1 MKVKSGYVLKSVA
14 GQYIVV
20 PTGTEAINF
29 NGLLN
34 LNESGKLLF
43 ETLLKETSLEELIN
57 VLTNTYDIDEATA
70 KADVL
75 SFISKLKSKNIL
87 E

>member
-43 ETLLKETSLEELIN
+43 ETLLNETSLEELTK
-57 VLTNTYDIDEATA
+57 VLTDTYEIDEVTA

-75 SFISKLKSKNIL
+75 SFINKLKSKHII